1 MLRTAS
7 PDRLF
12 RLGLLGILLITL
24 WRIGLLPF
32 DSADL
37 YVDDAQYW
45 FWGQQ
50 LAWGYYSK
58 PPLIGWI
65 LRLSTT
71 IGSDAPFWIR
81 LPLPIIHALGAVA
94 VAFVA
99 RRLYGARVGGIAGF
113 AYATL
118 PAVAVASLLAS
129 TDTPMLACFALA
141 LLAFVHL
148 GERSS
153 IGWAVVLGGAIGTG
167 MLAKYAMIYFPISA
181 ALAAILLPSAR
192 ISRRDLAIAAGIALV
207 IIAPNILWNASN
219 DFSTLHHTADNSG
232 IGERAALRPGKL
244 LAFWANQFVIS
255 GPIFFGAYL
264 IGLQGVRTQPRTTL
278 LALMSL
284 PTFAIVS
291 VQALLAGAHGN
302 WAAAGHIAA
311 LVLGVSILAPRPR
324 WLAAALGINLVIS
337 AALPVAA
344 VYADRW
350 RMGGRNLVMARYVGQ
365 AALSLKAAEIARA
378 EGLDTL
384 VSDSRPILADFF
396 YTLRDS
402 GLALYAA
409 PVEGF
414 PPHHYAQKWPL
425 PAGPGDVLYI
435 GGTAPVCRTADV
447 VPQLVTSWKP
457 ELGYRTK
464 EVKAFRVPRTCWHPA
479 SG

>member
-1 MLRTAS
+1 M
-7 PDRLF
+7 
-12 RLGLLGILLITL
+12 
-24 WRIGLLPF
+24 
-32 DSADL
+32 
-37 YVDDAQYW
+37 
-45 FWGQQ
+45 
-50 LAWGYYSK
+50 
-58 PPLIGWI
+58 
-65 LRLSTT
+65 
-71 IGSDAPFWIR
+71 
-81 LPLPIIHALGAVA
+81 
-94 VAFVA
+94 
-99 RRLYGARVGGIAGF
+99 
-113 AYATL
+113 
-118 PAVAVASLLAS
+118 
-129 TDTPMLACFALA
+129 
-141 LLAFVHL
+141 
-148 GERSS
+148 
-153 IGWAVVLGGAIGTG
+153 
-167 MLAKYAMIYFPISA
+167 
-181 ALAAILLPSAR
+181 
-192 ISRRDLAIAAGIALV
+192 
-207 IIAPNILWNASN
+207 
-219 DFSTLHHTADNSG
+219 
-232 IGERAALRPGKL
+232 RPGKL